1 MKDGSFECKRIYL
14 AAIIRLQY
22 RYPFTQKGSGN
33 VNRSFI
39 STAIVNDSL
48 AYGDDLRKY
57 LIFNS
62 DPVFRTYPTT
72 AKPTLEIIFSSSL
85 SSKPLRSKDYHRRLK
100 SSESESKNTNDSFSM
115 PVATRFR
122 LDS

>member
-14 AAIIRLQY
+14 TAIIRLQY

-57 LIFNS
+57 FIFNL
-62 DPVFRTYPTT
+62 DLVFRTYPTT
-72 AKPTLEIIFSSSL
+72 AKLTLEIIFSSSL
-85 SSKPLRSKDYHRRLK
+85 SSKPSRFKDYHRRLK
-100 SSESESKNTNDSFSM
+100 SSESELKNTNDSFSM
-115 PVATRFR
+115 PVAMRFR
-122 LDS
+122 FDS